1 MDPREIRSVAAQIR
15 LLVLDV
21 DGVLTDGRL
30 YYDANGHETKGF
42 HVRDGYGIQCVLAA
56 GLLVA
61 VISGRS
67 SGAAAARLAEL
78 QVPHVFLGRNDKDRV
93 LNELLTELGVPIASV
108 ACVGDDV
115 TDLSIMRAA
124 GLGITVA
131 NAHPDVLVAAD
142 WVTVAAGG
150 QGAVREVCD
159 LLLAARQV
167 A

>member
-1 MDPREIRSVAAQIR
+1 MDPREIRSIAARIR

-30 YYDANGHETKGF
+30 YYDADGHETKCF
-42 HVRDGYGIQCVLAA
+42 HVRDGYGIQRLLAA

-78 QVPHVFLGRNDKDRV
+78 QVPHVFLGRNDKHRV
-93 LNELLTELGVPIASV
+93 LDGLLAELGVPLACV

-115 TDLSIMRAA
+115 TDLPIMRAA

-131 NAHPDVLVAAD
+131 DAHPDVLDAAD
-142 WVTVAAGG
+142 WITVAGGG

-159 LLLAARQV
+159 VLLAARQ
-167 A
+167 AA